1 MVVKVKLEGLNIV
14 CARGKWYVYDRHTK
28 TKLFGAFEGTR
39 EQLMKVLSRDPAFL
53 AAYNGPRLRADR
65 KYVAGSLGDLIHWF
79 ETECP
84 KYKVLAPA
92 TQKSYSRAFAHLKPE
107 FDALVDDI
115 EQADIYDLRDRCAS
129 EKWPRFADQVV
140 SALSSM
146 FSQAVK
152 RRKMRHN
159 PAKGLDKAHRAAH
172 NANREW
178 TAQEVATALAE
189 APEHIGT
196 VLMLARYAGFRGQTI
211 HKLGW
216 REYQI
221 DASFGMCFRTVGKKN
236 GEIIWVP
243 AASELQA
250 WLATV
255 ERRSLRIC
263 TKADGTL
270 WPTEVHMQTDV
281 SHFLRDLEREG
292 LIGAG
297 TTLHGLRVTY
307 AADLR
312 RSGADTGQIAAA
324 LGDKSERMGA
334 HYTRHVENEAKV
346 VQAFN
351 RKRKS
356 QEEQS

>member
-1 MVVKVKLEGLNIV
+1 M
-14 CARGKWYVYDRHTK
+14 K
-28 TKLFGAFEGTR
+28 TLA
-39 EQLMKVLSRDPAFL
+39 RDPAFM
-53 AAYNGPRLRADR
+53 AAYNGPRLRAGR
-65 KYVAGSLGDLIHWF
+65 KYISGSLGELIHWY
-79 ETECP
+79 EAECP
-84 KYKVLAPA
+84 KYRTLAPA
-92 TQKSYSRAFAHLKPE
+92 TQKSYSRAFAYLKPE
-107 FDALVDDI
+107 YDVLVDEI
-115 EQADIYDLRDRCAS
+115 EQADIYDFRDKCAE

-159 PAKGLDKAHRAAH
+159 PAKGLDKAHKASH

-178 TAQEVATALAE
+178 TAQEVAAALAE
-189 APEHIGT
+189 APEHIAT

-216 REYQI
+216 REYQT
-221 DASFGMCFRTVGKKN
+221 DASFGMCFRTIGKKN
-236 GEIIWVP
+236 GEVIWVP
-243 AASELQA
+243 ASSELQT
-250 WLATV
+250 WLGALKKDA
-255 ERRSLRIC
+255 LRIC

-281 SHFLRDLEREG
+281 SHFLRELERAG
-292 LIGAG
+292 KIGEG

-307 AADLR
+307 AADLG

-346 VQAFN
+346 VQAFS
-351 RKRKS
+351 RKIKS
-356 QEEQS
+356 QKEQS

>member
-14 CARGKWYVYDRHTK
+14 CARGKWYVYDRETK
-28 TKLFGAFEGTR
+28 TKLFGAFKGTR
-39 EQLMKVLSRDPAFL
+39 EQLLEALSRDPAFL
-53 AAYNGPRLRADR
+53 AAYNGPRLRAGR
-65 KYVAGSLGDLIHWF
+65 KYIPGSLGELIHWY

-84 KYKVLAPA
+84 KYKTLAEA
-92 TQKSYSRAFAHLKPE
+92 TQKSYSKAFAYLKPE
-107 FDALVDDI
+107 YDTPLADI
-115 EQADIYDLRDRCAS
+115 TQADVYDVRDKCA
-129 EKWPRFADQVV
+129 EQKWPRFADLMVA
-140 SALSSM
+140 ALSSM

-152 RRKMRHN
+152 RRKMAHN
-159 PAKGLDKAHRAAH
+159 PAKGLDKAHKADH

-178 TAQEVATALAE
+178 TAQEVSAALE
-189 APEHIGT
+189 GAPVHIGT
-196 VLMLARYAGFRGQTI
+196 VLRLARYAGFRGQTI

-216 REYQI
+216 REYQP
-221 DASFGMCFRTVGKKN
+221 DPSFGMCFRTIGKKN

-243 AASELQA
+243 AAKELQD
-250 WLATV
+250 WLASIDRHAV
-255 ERRSLRIC
+255 RIV
-263 TKADGTL
+263 TRADGTL

-281 SHFLRDLEREG
+281 SHYLRGLEAEG
-292 LIGAG
+292 KIGAG

-312 RSGADTGQIAAA
+312 RSGADSGQVAAA

-356 QEEQS
+356 QEEQ